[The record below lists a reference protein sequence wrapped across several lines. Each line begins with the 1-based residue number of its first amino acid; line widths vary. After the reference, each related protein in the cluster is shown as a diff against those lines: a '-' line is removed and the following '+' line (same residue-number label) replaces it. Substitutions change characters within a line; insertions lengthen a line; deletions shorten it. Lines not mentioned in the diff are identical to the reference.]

1 MAGKILIVDDEADT
15 ISYLRMS
22 LAALPYEIVAAKS
35 GAEALEAALKHRP
48 EIIILDVMMP
58 DLDGYEVT
66 RRLRANPQTANIPIL
81 MFTAK
86 TQLED
91 KIAGFSAG
99 VDIYLTKP
107 IHTIELQANVRALL
121 AMQPARA
128 PAAAQQ
134 GYVIGVLGSKGG
146 VGVSTLALN
155 LAAAIQK
162 KLKKTTIAVEM
173 KSGLGIWGLELN
185 ITQTNGLSDI
195 LRMAPSDITEGLIN
209 QKLVT
214 TPFGVRLMLASNTPS
229 DTELVSNV
237 AQRDI
242 LLDQLRRLAQ
252 VVVLD
257 IGTRSLPSFDTLS
270 AVCDEMVLVLEP
282 QPISARLSR
291 HIIDNLKALGFTTQ
305 KPFTFVT
312 VNRARSDMQL
322 NLTQI
327 EQEVGIAPSIGFP
340 PVSEQT
346 FFAAKRGIPLIE
358 VQPEGLIAQQFGQLA
373 DMVNKHITS
382 HG

>member
-1 MAGKILIVDDEADT
+1 
-15 ISYLRMS
+15 
-22 LAALPYEIVAAKS
+22 
-35 GAEALEAALKHRP
+35 
-48 EIIILDVMMP
+48 
-58 DLDGYEVT
+58 
-66 RRLRANPQTANIPIL
+66 
-81 MFTAK
+81 
-86 TQLED
+86 
-91 KIAGFSAG
+91 
-99 VDIYLTKP
+99 
-107 IHTIELQANVRALL
+107 
-121 AMQPARA
+121 
-128 PAAAQQ
+128 
-134 GYVIGVLGSKGG
+134 
-146 VGVSTLALN
+146 
-155 LAAAIQK
+155 
-162 KLKKTTIAVEM
+162 
-173 KSGLGIWGLELN
+173 LELN

-195 LRMAPSDITEGLIN
+195 LRMAPTDITEGLIN

-270 AVCDEMVLVLEP
+270 ATCDEMVLVLEP

-291 HIIDNLKALGFTTQ
+291 HIIDDLKALGFTTQ
-305 KPFTFVT
+305 KPFIFVT

-327 EQEVGIAPSIGFP
+327 EQEVGVAPAIGFP

-373 DMVNKHITS
+373 DMVSKHMSS